1 MEALV
6 IIDVQNGLMNKD
18 LFKKEE
24 FLQNINKA
32 IIENRKNNNL
42 IIFIQHNSKSLI
54 KGSNDW
60 EIYSGL
66 NINKNDI
73 IIQKK
78 HGSAFNETNLKQI
91 LIKNNIKNINI
102 CGLVSNGCVYFSC
115 KEGIENGFNVK
126 IIKNGHTNWLKDA
139 EDKINEVNKKLED
152 MGIILL

>member
-1 MEALV
+1 MEALI

-42 IIFIQHNSKSLI
+42 IIFIQHNSKSLV

-66 NINKNDI
+66 NINKNDL

>member
-6 IIDVQNGLMNKD
+6 IIDIQNGLMNKD

-42 IIFIQHNSKSLI
+42 IIFIQHNSKTLI

-60 EIYSGL
+60 EIYTGL

-91 LIKNNIKNINI
+91 LIENNIKNIII

-115 KEGIENGFNVK
+115 KDGIENGFNVK
-126 IIKNGHTNWLKDA
+126 IIKNGHTNWLKEA
-139 EDKINEVNKKLED
+139 EDKINEVNKKSED

>member
-6 IIDVQNGLMNKD
+6 IIDVQNGLMNKN

-24 FLQNINKA
+24 FLQNIDKA
-32 IIENRKNNNL
+32 IFENRKRNNL
-42 IIFIQHNSKSLI
+42 IIFMQHNSKTLK
-54 KGSNDW
+54 KGSNEW

-66 NINKNDI
+66 NINKNDF

-91 LIKNNIKNINI
+91 LIENNIKNIII

-115 KEGIENGFNVK
+115 KDGVENGFNVK
-126 IIKNGHTNWLKDA
+126 IIKNGHTNCSKNA
-139 EDKINEVNKKLED
+139 EDKINEINKKLEY

>member
-6 IIDVQNGLMNKD
+6 IIDVQNELMKKD

-60 EIYSGL
+60 EICSGL

-91 LIKNNIKNINI
+91 LIENNIKNIII
-102 CGLVSNGCVYFSC
+102 CGLVTNGCVYFSC
-115 KEGIENGFNVK
+115 KDGIENGFNVK

-139 EDKINEVNKKLED
+139 EDKINEVNKNWR
-152 MGIILL
+152 I

>member
-24 FLQNINKA
+24 FLKNINEA

-42 IIFIQHNSKSLI
+42 IIFIQHNSKFLI

-66 NINKNDI
+66 NINRNDI

-78 HGSAFNETNLKQI
+78 HCSAFNETNLKKI
-91 LIKNNIKNINI
+91 LIPKANHQL
-102 CGLVSNGCVYFSC
+102 C
-115 KEGIENGFNVK
+115 
-126 IIKNGHTNWLKDA
+126 W
-139 EDKINEVNKKLED
+139 
-152 MGIILL
+152 

>member
-78 HGSAFNETNLKQI
+78 HGSAFNETNLKQL
-91 LIKNNIKNINI
+91 LIENNIKNIII

-115 KEGIENGFNVK
+115 KDGIENGFNVK
-126 IIKNGHTNWLKDA
+126 IIKNGHTNWLKEA

>member
-1 MEALV
+1 MEALI

-18 LFKKEE
+18 LFNKEE

-66 NINKNDI
+66 NINKDDI

-91 LIKNNIKNINI
+91 LIENNIKNIII
-102 CGLVSNGCVYFSC
+102 CGLVSNGCVYISC
-115 KEGIENGFNVK
+115 KDGIENGFNVK
-126 IIKNGHTNWLKDA
+126 IIKNGHTNWLKEA

>member
-1 MEALV
+1 MKALV
-6 IIDVQNGLMNKD
+6 IIDVQNGILNKN

-24 FLQNINKA
+24 VLQNINKA
-32 IIENRKNNNL
+32 IVENRKKNNL

-54 KGSNDW
+54 KRSNDW

-66 NINKNDI
+66 NINKDDI

-91 LIKNNIKNINI
+91 LIENNIKNIII
-102 CGLVSNGCVYFSC
+102 CGLVSNGCVFFTC
-115 KEGIENGFNVK
+115 QDGIKNGFNVK

-139 EDKINEVNKKLED
+139 EGKINEVNKKLED